1 SRTSHAT
8 PFRTVA
14 FNDNAAG
21 HGWTLPV
28 PTPRPDFDKPVPA
41 ESSLTTV
48 TVVLRITTASPTGD
62 EECQHCHG
70 QHADR
75 EPLTSFKVEAEDHSG
90 ERTGKQTGSDGV
102 QQPSEFSPPRLRLS
116 LTGARAPPQ
125 TDLANEHHEETDNPH
140 TCRAEDERAG
150 PLSEI
155 DHCHGRE
162 HAQPQHGAKDRQ
174 ELPRRF
180 VLLAA
185 ALTRLTTGLGFAE
198 ENQRGQAGNPCAY
211 HAELKPFSFSEITA
225 DHQGRDRDN
234 AKKQEDPDHAQ
245 EFPKAHQSH
254 PDTSVS
260 SERDALKSGEFWF

>member
-1 SRTSHAT
+1 MGRHNERRLARQSINTELAEVMAFSEPGLPLGVVQGGIPGVDEHVKPPQKAGRAHPVGERYRSRTSHAT

-155 DHCHGRE
+155 DHWHGRE
-162 HAQPQHGAKDRQ
+162 HAQPQPAAKDRQ

-185 ALTRLTTGLGFAE
+185 ALTRLT
-198 ENQRGQAGNPCAY
+198 AG
-211 HAELKPFSFSEITA
+211 
-225 DHQGRDRDN
+225 
-234 AKKQEDPDHAQ
+234 
-245 EFPKAHQSH
+245 
-254 PDTSVS
+254 
-260 SERDALKSGEFWF
+260 